1 MKVETVGG
9 AVCRGWSP
17 STDDDRPKE
26 TELKTLSRQ
35 EVRKA
40 YREIV
45 EKYGKP
51 QSGDI
56 YCEEQLIS
64 KIASD
69 LCAFDETNITFEYGV
84 LEVSPNLS
92 VVSRYAPDHTF
103 VGTVKAKEWYTQEQL
118 KALHEVAFGYQF

>member
-9 AVCRGWSP
+9 AVCWGWSP

-26 TELKTLSRQ
+26 TEMKTLSRQ

-45 EKYGKP
+45 KKYGKP
-51 QSGDI
+51 KNGEI
-56 YCEEQLIS
+56 YCEDQLMQA
-64 KIASD
+64 IAHD
-69 LCAFDETNITFEYGV
+69 LCAFDETNITFEYGAFR
-84 LEVSPNLS
+84 VSPSLS
-92 VVSRYAPDHTF
+92 IVSRYAPDHTF
-103 VGTVKAKEWYTQEQL
+103 IGTVKAGEWYTQEQL